1 MIVSNLPGTT
11 VGVKYL
17 PKTTYPVE
25 YRTEYGKI
33 RSVLY
38 DPENGIRY
46 TVQFDNGELLTVKDF
61 QIVGHCECV

>member
-17 PKTTYPVE
+17 HKTTYPAE
-25 YRTEYGKI
+25 YRTEYAKI

-46 TVQFDNGELLTVKDF
+46 TVQLDDGELLTVNDS
-61 QIVGHCECV
+61 QIVDCECA